1 MQRNEGGRLAS
12 SEELIFSVDGL
23 CIPAVKLKQ
32 AAIPAGT
39 AYATNSNNAHQQ
51 IIPRK
56 TLWLCYSLRTYKHSH
71 RNAME
76 NVEEEN

>member
-23 CIPAVKLKQ
+23 CVPAVKLKQ

-39 AYATNSNNAHQQ
+39 AYATNSNNAH
-51 IIPRK
+51 
-56 TLWLCYSLRTYKHSH
+56 
-71 RNAME
+71 
-76 NVEEEN
+76 